1 MEIIHL
7 SCGSLLLWLLGW
19 QQLQW
24 PSFLTGRGTPAR
36 DELLVFCLFRTQWT
50 DGRARIHSG
59 DLKPSYQE
67 LCIPFATPHQRCD
80 SGFLVTNIQAV
91 VAFNDNFLRKGI
103 SGFLWKMGPSL
114 LRKADDR
121 FSQVEQLGQSKEEAC
136 KSLEMLEPPDCQ
148 EQNKMLRG
156 AAGRLRGR
164 SQKVP

>member
-1 MEIIHL
+1 
-7 SCGSLLLWLLGW
+7 
-19 QQLQW
+19 
-24 PSFLTGRGTPAR
+24 
-36 DELLVFCLFRTQWT
+36 
-50 DGRARIHSG
+50 
-59 DLKPSYQE
+59 
-67 LCIPFATPHQRCD
+67 
-80 SGFLVTNIQAV
+80 
-91 VAFNDNFLRKGI
+91 
-103 SGFLWKMGPSL
+103 MGPSL